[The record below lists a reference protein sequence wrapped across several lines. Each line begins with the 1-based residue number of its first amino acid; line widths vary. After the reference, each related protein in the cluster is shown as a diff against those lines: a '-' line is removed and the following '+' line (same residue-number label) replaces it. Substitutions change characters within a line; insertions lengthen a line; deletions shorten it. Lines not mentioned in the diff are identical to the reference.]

1 MCVCVNCFLHEVF
14 QFRSEPLCLSS
25 VLLVS
30 TSGMHVYTS
39 SMHVFD
45 VICGALLSCALRLAL
60 RLLPDAVN
68 PTACHFITASNTPH
82 GYTRVQS
89 CRNFFSLQLH
99 LIFCSV
105 FMDYSWNANNK
116 LLHLSFYNFLGF
128 WSEDCTVDASNFQR
142 RGSRKRNLKS

>member
-89 CRNFFSLQLH
+89 CRNFFSLQLLH
-99 LIFCSV
+99 LLLQLPAPPLGLLV
-105 FMDYSWNANNK
+105 LPAT
-116 LLHLSFYNFLGF
+116 LLHVLLQRQQLDHNNTHH
-128 WSEDCTVDASNFQR
+128 TVQSHS
-142 RGSRKRNLKS
+142 GL